1 MSEDELNKLSKNC
14 FLSGFTKEQ
23 TDDAITKFKSL
34 LSKVHKSVTTFNY
47 NSNNVPCII
56 LTERRFSE
64 IMDKIAGRPVS
75 VDTNLNI
82 LQNAMGNV
90 FVEISLDFSNSDIHE
105 EILLYA
111 NESLDFFESLAKTS
125 MLALSSPHSQVGQEN
140 VFMIQLPKPE
150 RATNALD
157 VIRRG
162 LKAGENPPI

>member
-1 MSEDELNKLSKNC
+1 MSEDELKK
-14 FLSGFTKEQ
+14 
-23 TDDAITKFKSL
+23 L
-34 LSKVHKSVTTFNY
+34 LSKVHKSVSTFNY

-82 LQNAMGNV
+82 LQNGIGNV
-90 FVEISLDFSNSDIHE
+90 FVEITLDFSNSDINE
-105 EILLYA
+105 KIILYA
-111 NESLDFFESLAKTS
+111 NESLDFFELLAKTS

-150 RATNALD
+150 KANNALE
-157 VIRRG
+157 VIKRG
-162 LKAGENPPI
+162 LEAGENPPN